1 MRWQVLRQGVHTV
14 CHALQRLLLGAR
26 VLRQCALQNGTARA
40 DEQPPP
46 RVRQAPLHQTRLQK
60 HGRPARQRQHSAR
73 HQAQLQ

>member
-26 VLRQCALQNGTARA
+26 VLRQCALQNGTART
-40 DEQPPP
+40 DEQPAP
-46 RVRQAPLHQTRLQK
+46 RVGQAPLHQTRLQK